1 MQFEDVVGHA
11 DLKNH
16 LKKMV
21 DSGRI
26 SHALMFTGNEGS
38 GNLAMGLAF
47 ANYLL
52 MKDSQ
57 DPHACA
63 QKTAKYVHPDLHFC
77 YPVNTTKKVTGPKI
91 YSKDFIEDWR
101 HMIQTNPYMSLA
113 NWLANLGIENKQG
126 LINVNQAADILT
138 ALQLKPYESSFKLM
152 LIWLPEQMNPETAN
166 KLLKILEE
174 PPEKTVFI
182 LVSQNPEQLL
192 PTIISR
198 VQIIHVKPIAQ
209 DDMVGA
215 LMNRFNLP
223 QEEAAKVSR
232 IAQGN
237 FLAAQSLIR
246 DNEERE
252 FFQEMFVQWM
262 RFLWQKEFFSLM
274 QWSETMSKIGRE
286 RQMQFFRYG
295 LHIFRESLIL
305 NYADSS
311 IQMSGGK
318 EMDFLQ
324 KFSPYVNEL
333 NALDMVSMFEEAIHH
348 ISRNA
353 NPQIMIM
360 DISLKMM
367 KLVRKKVS

>member
-1 MQFEDVVGHA
+1 
-11 DLKNH
+11 
-16 LKKMV
+16 
-21 DSGRI
+21 
-26 SHALMFTGNEGS
+26 
-38 GNLAMGLAF
+38 
-47 ANYLL
+47 
-52 MKDSQ
+52 
-57 DPHACA
+57 
-63 QKTAKYVHPDLHFC
+63 
-77 YPVNTTKKVTGPKI
+77 
-91 YSKDFIEDWR
+91 
-101 HMIQTNPYMSLA
+101 
-113 NWLANLGIENKQG
+113 
-126 LINVNQAADILT
+126 
-138 ALQLKPYESSFKLM
+138 
-152 LIWLPEQMNPETAN
+152 
-166 KLLKILEE
+166 
-174 PPEKTVFI
+174 
-182 LVSQNPEQLL
+182 
-192 PTIISR
+192 
-198 VQIIHVKPIAQ
+198 
-209 DDMVGA
+209 MVGA